1 MKLVQAFN
9 GGEKEVF
16 LISLKAGG
24 TGLNLTGADVVIH
37 YDPWWNPAVE
47 DQATDRA
54 YRIGQKNAVQVIKL
68 ISKDSIEEKIY
79 DLQQKKKA
87 LIEAV
92 ITPGESFLNK
102 MGEEDIRKL
111 FEI

>member
-1 MKLVQAFN
+1 M
-9 GGEKEVF
+9 
-16 LISLKAGG
+16 
-24 TGLNLTGADVVIH
+24 
-37 YDPWWNPAVE
+37 E

-79 DLQQKKKA
+79 ELQQKKKA
-87 LIEAV
+87 LIDTV
-92 ITPGESFLNK
+92 IQPGESFLNK
-102 MGEEDIRKL
+102 MNQEDIRSL